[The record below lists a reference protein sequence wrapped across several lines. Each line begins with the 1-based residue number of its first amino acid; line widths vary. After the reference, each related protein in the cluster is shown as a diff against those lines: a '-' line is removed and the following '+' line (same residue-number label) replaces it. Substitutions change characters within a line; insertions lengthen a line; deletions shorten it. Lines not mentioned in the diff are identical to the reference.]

1 MRRERLSDEHRAVP
15 PDAAVREAHTV
26 AAGER
31 GRRGELREQHAHAVT
46 VREQRLG
53 ELTAAVAQ
61 AEEFA
66 RDVGL
71 PAEPGELA
79 DVKAG
84 VAAYRLAL
92 AGLWPACRGVAGGR
106 PGRGGS
112 CGGTGRKPGAH

>member
-1 MRRERLSDEHRAVP
+1 M
-15 PDAAVREAHTV
+15 TV
-26 AAGER
+26 GER
-31 GRRGELREQHAHAVT
+31 GRRGELRDHHAHAVT
-46 VREQRLG
+46 VRVQRLG

-92 AGLWPACRGVAGGR
+92 AGLSQASGASREAAR
-106 PGRGGS
+106 GRGGF
-112 CGGTGRKPGAH
+112 CGGTGRKPGRIEETD

>member
-1 MRRERLSDEHRAVP
+1 
-15 PDAAVREAHTV
+15 V

-92 AGLWPACRGVAGGR
+92 AGLWPASGASQDEPPRRVRRLSWLTAR
-106 PGRGGS
+106 PR
-112 CGGTGRKPGAH
+112 